1 MKNFSFWK
9 TKNFE
14 EITNLDYGAFD
25 RLRPLEEFKI
35 LYHRPIRIGFKELI
49 KNFFL
54 KFLKIIF
61 PSRFYKYEK
70 KIKNNVKK
78 ARVKMLGSNI
88 TIERYLY
95 LVMEHIFVRI
105 KYLNYYYVPY
115 NHLHAFHVLNK
126 FIKILKSEK
135 IDFFLVQGSL
145 LGAVRQ
151 GNIAGSASDID
162 LGIKENQLQMLMNLI
177 PLLKRRGVDWIRQW
191 PNDKCER
198 LQFFFPNQL
207 VDVGIYRKENIEN
220 KEVWI
225 GETEKKYDQKFCG
238 ITFPISDLENL
249 TNVKLYGKNFP
260 APDNSEIYLK
270 KKYGENWKIPDKKQF
285 FFQERKF
292 K

>member
-1 MKNFSFWK
+1 MK
-9 TKNFE
+9 TVRRE
-14 EITNLDYGAFD
+14 
-25 RLRPLEEFKI
+25 RLRSIEEFKI
-35 LYHRPIRIGFKELI
+35 LYHKPVRIDFKELI
-49 KNFFL
+49 KKFFL
-54 KFLKIIF
+54 KLLKIIF
-61 PSRFYKYEK
+61 PKKFDLYEN
-70 KIKNNVKK
+70 KIKKTVKK
-78 ARVKMLGSNI
+78 VRVKMLRSNI

-177 PLLKRRGVDWIRQW
+177 PLLKKRGVDWIRQW